1 MSARRILG
9 MCVVVILL
17 SARPG
22 FAWKMFSTD
31 VPDSGLLNNSF
42 IDIIYNDDTIWAA
55 SGHGLSYS
63 PDLGRT
69 WYTLTTETNPGLASD
84 QPSGLFGRPGQIW
97 VGGSHTEPYQG
108 VNYPFGDGI
117 SLSTDG
123 GGTWETFT
131 PSEASNFGKLVYD
144 LTGADSSIY
153 AACFYGG
160 FIVKHGSDTTWTH
173 LFFSPVDSADWAFDE
188 WPDLNS
194 GRYYS
199 CVADTTHADS
209 LIVYGGSA
217 SGINK
222 FYYLPKRVKLGGE
235 KIYGIVSAGGFIY
248 LATDG
253 GVTQIDTLLNTFYST
268 DHTNGLPDDLVEHV
282 AVYGNRL
289 WAAVFDPVDSSG
301 LGLYYR
307 DNPASEWTEIAQDT
321 TGPPDFWSQN
331 AAGLFTGPASGIY
344 DFGMRDDSA
353 QSVLYAAAGDSGLYR
368 TTDTGTTWE
377 RFYID
382 PADSAQ
388 TSPRNQVYSI
398 DVTPDSIFLGTKA
411 GMVVA
416 AYTVPFTITFDTVVT
431 FPEDDSSGSFVSFV
445 RHHDSDSAS
454 FTWVGVEPQTPSGN
468 SSVMFLDPDTVNSI
482 RVTHMLTGG
491 PGFTLKLYG
500 AYLTENL
507 TSLATSIGLFRCLN
521 YPTQVSLSKYT
532 VADPTSGHTLDSYDF
547 LAVNTINGRL
557 FTGTTGGFGYRVAS
571 NEWRIFTANTNPL
584 AHDLAVG
591 LRYENVGLPGD
602 WVVALGLQTMTVP
615 PEDTSAVLWAGCRR
629 VPDTTAQ
636 INAVGFSTDYG
647 ATWNTVLPN
656 VQAWNFA
663 FDPGGTAYVAAS
675 EGLYSAPPPWDTWTR
690 EALID
695 PVTADTIAANTEVYA
710 VEVVDSVLF
719 VGTELG
725 LAIKHLNPDSNW
737 AITRVFAPT
746 SDNEEVY
753 AAPVPYSPLNNNGR
767 LSLHY
772 HVDESA
778 DVTVKI
784 YDFAMN
790 LVRVVAENRYR
801 AGGSDYFETWD
812 GYNGRG
818 DMVATGFYYFKVSYS
833 TGQVRWGRL
842 AIIP

>member
-9 MCVVVILL
+9 MSVVVILL
-17 SARPG
+17 FARPG
-22 FAWKMFSTD
+22 FGWKMFSTD
-31 VPDSGLLNNSF
+31 APNSGLLNNSF
-42 IDIIYNDDTIWAA
+42 IDILYNDGTVWVA

-63 PDLGRT
+63 SDLGRT

-84 QPSGLFGRPGQIW
+84 QPSGLYGRPGQVW
-97 VGGSHTEPYQG
+97 VGGSHSEAYEG
-108 VNYPFGDGI
+108 INYPFGDGI

-123 GGTWETFT
+123 GGTWETFR
-131 PSEASNFGKLVYD
+131 PPEASDFGKLVYD
-144 LTGADSSIY
+144 LTGADSSVY

-173 LFFSPVDSADWAFDE
+173 LFFSPVDSADWAYDD

-199 CVADTTHADS
+199 CAADTTHADS
-209 LIVYGGSA
+209 LIIYGGSA
-217 SGINK
+217 YGINK
-222 FYYLPKRVKLGGE
+222 FYYLPKRIKLGGD
-235 KIYGIVSAGGFIY
+235 KIYAIIPAGGFIY
-248 LATDG
+248 LANDG
-253 GVTQIDTLLNTFYST
+253 GVTQVDTLLKTFYST
-268 DHTNGLPDDLVEHV
+268 DRTNGLPGNLVEHL
-282 AVYGNRL
+282 AIYGNRL

-307 DNPASEWTEIAQDT
+307 DDPDSEWTVMAQDT
-321 TGPPDFWSQN
+321 VGPSDFWSQN
-331 AAGLFTGPASGIY
+331 AAGLFSGPASGVY
-344 DFGMRDDSA
+344 DFAMRDDSV

-377 RFYID
+377 RLYID
-382 PADSAQ
+382 PSDSDQ
-388 TSPRNQVYSI
+388 SSPRNQVYSI
-398 DVTPDSIFLGTKA
+398 DLTPDSIFLGTKA
-411 GMVVA
+411 GLVVA
-416 AYTVPFTITFDTVVT
+416 AYTPPFTITYDTVMT
-431 FPEDDSSGSFVSFV
+431 FPEDDSTGSFVSFV
-445 RHHDSDSAS
+445 RHQDNDSAS
-454 FTWVGVEPQTPSGN
+454 FTWIGVEPQTPAGN
-468 SSVMFLDPDTVNSI
+468 SAVLFLDPDAVNST
-482 RVTHMLTGG
+482 RLTRFLVGSPTQG
-491 PGFTLKLYG
+491 IYIKLYD

-507 TSLATSIGLFRCLN
+507 TSLATSIGLFKSLN
-521 YPTQVSLSKYT
+521 FPSVVGLAKYT
-532 VADPTSGHTLDSYDF
+532 VADPTSGRTLDSYDF
-547 LAVNTINGRL
+547 LSVDIINGKL

-571 NEWRIFTANTNPL
+571 NEWRIFIANTDPL
-584 AHDLAVG
+584 THDLAVG
-591 LRYENVGLPGD
+591 LRYENVDLPGD
-602 WVVALGLQTMTVP
+602 WVVALAVQP
-615 PEDTSAVLWAGCRR
+615 YDTSAILWAGCRR

-647 ATWNTVLPN
+647 ATWNEALPN
-656 VQAWNFA
+656 IRAWNFA
-663 FDPGGTAYVAAS
+663 FDAGGTAYVAAS
-675 EGLYSAPPPWDTWTR
+675 EGLFSAPPPWDTWKR
-690 EALID
+690 KALID
-695 PVTADTIAANTEVYA
+695 PVTSDTIAANTEVFS

-725 LAIKHLNPDSNW
+725 LAIKHLNPDSSW

-746 SDNEEVY
+746 STNDDVY

-778 DVTVKI
+778 EVTVKI

-790 LVRVVAENRYR
+790 LVRVVAENKYR
-801 AGGSDYFETWD
+801 AGGADYFESWD

-833 TGQVRWGRL
+833 TGHERWGRL